1 MSIICAI
8 LRSVGIK
15 TGHSKNST
23 ADRGRAARVPACCL
37 VLLLGLFPVAACRSA
52 EVSGRYVMATSA
64 SAIRPDSKISSDQ
77 EVYGGTVSVSARK
90 NAYEMDWQLAG
101 DYRSLHGLG
110 LLEDRELL
118 GVSISTGGGAYGIA
132 VYRHGKNDAQW
143 KGRWVTS
150 IDGAA
155 NVGEITFD
163 AGPTLV
169 GSHPL
174 TCKRPG
180 VGSFVGTVQ
189 IEAKGSDYLLTFLL
203 GHAVLYKGLGVLSGD
218 GRLVVGWSFGSTPA
232 LAVYRYNSDGL
243 LTGRRLALRANGQVA
258 STGERMAREGEI
270 AARFLPVAA
279 HGDLE
284 QQVEAG
290 PLPGAFGTLTDPV
303 LAVLEPNPPLVK
315 QMTYDQLQK
324 AGPDGWAERW
334 VAGQLSPEE
343 RTDLASARQRIAD
356 TGRGKGKASPA
367 IAQKTIGELIEQ
379 ERQRRTGKSSDKP
392 EKKARR

>member
-1 MSIICAI
+1 MEN
-8 LRSVGIK
+8 
-15 TGHSKNST
+15 T
-23 ADRGRAARVPACCL
+23 RAASWLSIVCANLAFMGFNVGRSKTWGCL
-37 VLLLGLFPVAACRSA
+37 LALTLASA
-52 EVSGRYVMATSA
+52 SAGQSADLAGRYVVATNSSA
-64 SAIRPDSKISSDQ
+64 DQ
-77 EVYGGTVSVSARK
+77 EVYGGSASVLSRR

-101 DYRSLHGLG
+101 GGRSLHGLG

-118 GVSISTGGGAYGIA
+118 GVSVSTGGGAYGVA
-132 VYRHGKNDAQW
+132 VYRHAKNDPQW

-155 NVGEITFD
+155 NVGEISFD
-163 AGPTLV
+163 AGSTLV
-169 GSHPL
+169 GTHAL

-218 GRLVVGWSFGSTPA
+218 GRLVVGWSFGSSPA
-232 LAVYRYNSDGL
+232 LAVYRYNSEGT
-243 LTGRRLALRANGQVA
+243 LTGRRISLKPGGQVT
-258 STGERMAREGEI
+258 STTERMAREGEI
-270 AARFLPVAA
+270 AARLLPVAA
-279 HGDLE
+279 HGNLE
-284 QQVEAG
+284 EQFDAG

-334 VAGQLSPEE
+334 LAGQLSSED
-343 RTDLASARQRIAD
+343 RADLASARQRLAD
-356 TGRGKGKASPA
+356 TGRGKGKNAGAANSS
-367 IAQKTIGELIEQ
+367 KTIGELIDA
-379 ERQRRTGKSSDKP
+379 ERQRRT
-392 EKKARR
+392 EKKGRR